1 MLLWITHFWK
11 CLVLYCLWS
20 PSAASILKV
29 TSVYYSLS
37 KPTSCEHIAW
47 FWAADSNVLERS
59 ISSLSSED
67 SPGFLLHPVEASKA
81 PVGHTPMLRP
91 SLSKVGPCS
100 LRLSAGCLGMKERL
114 KKCRRSQERA
124 SRNPGQLHTA
134 TRHPEPKAVCTNHYL
149 CWRVWHS

>member
-1 MLLWITHFWK
+1 MLFWITHFCK

-47 FWAADSNVLERS
+47 FWAADSNVLESS

-67 SPGFLLHPVEASKA
+67 SLGFLLHPVEASKA
-81 PVGHTPMLRP
+81 QVRHTPILRS
-91 SLSKVGPCS
+91 SLSKVQPY
-100 LRLSAGCLGMKERL
+100 CLGMEERQ

-134 TRHPEPKAVCTNHYL
+134 TRHPEPKAFCTNHYL